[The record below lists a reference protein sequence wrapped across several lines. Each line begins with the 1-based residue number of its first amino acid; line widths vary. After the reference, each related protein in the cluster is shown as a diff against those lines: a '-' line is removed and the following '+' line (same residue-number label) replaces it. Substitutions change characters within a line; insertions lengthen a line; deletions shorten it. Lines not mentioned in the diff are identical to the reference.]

1 MEKIRLQVFN
11 QPTINGRV
19 YVAKTK
25 EDIEKLFPIETYL
38 TSGFDEV
45 IQGNGISISNIDED
59 FKRHTTIPI
68 SSIIGVFKEI
78 EVIETGSIGVDNLPV
93 FEVYGHI
100 KFLDRPGKDFFKT
113 SFEENTVTIGMRS
126 LGKVDPDKKVEISKL
141 ICWDTIPKQ

>member
-1 MEKIRLQVFN
+1 MEKVRLQVFN

-25 EDIEKLFPIETYL
+25 EDIEKLFPIELYL
-38 TSGFDEV
+38 TSGFNEA
-45 IQGNGISISNIDED
+45 IKGNGMHISNIDED

-78 EVIETGSIGVDNLPV
+78 EIVETGTIGADNLPV

-100 KFLDRPGKDFFKT
+100 KFLDRPGIDFYKT
-113 SFEENTVTIGMRS
+113 CFEENIATIGMRS
-126 LGKVDPDKKVEISKL
+126 LGKVDPNKKVEISKL
-141 ICWDTIPKQ
+141 ICWDIIPK